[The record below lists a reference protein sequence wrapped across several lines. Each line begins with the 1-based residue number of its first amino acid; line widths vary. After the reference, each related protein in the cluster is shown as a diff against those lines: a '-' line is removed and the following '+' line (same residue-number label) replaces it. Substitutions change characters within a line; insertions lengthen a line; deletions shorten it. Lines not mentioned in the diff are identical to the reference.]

1 MNKFTT
7 STSQALLIKKLY
19 QAPLIE
25 KVALD
30 HEISLVMTSN
40 NLMPTE
46 PGDQP
51 GMSGLVKINRI
62 LRA

>member
-7 STSQALLIKKLY
+7 STSQALLIKKPY

-40 NLMPTE
+40 NAMPTE
-46 PGDQP
+46 PELEP
-51 GMSGLVKINRI
+51 PITGLLKINRI